1 MRLKST
7 LLGTTL
13 GLALLAVPALAQT
26 GPAPMSPPMAPQGAS
41 PMAAPPM
48 AEPGMHH
55 HRHHGMHSERRAE
68 RRAMREENRGDAAG
82 MVEAAREALRRGRTA
97 EASNLLEQSETR
109 LLTRS
114 VPTDRAGQ
122 PMRSPALESLAAAR
136 SAIRSRDR
144 AGADTQMQQAIA
156 VLLRDRN
163 GMASGADAAAPMMP
177 MGNQGMSGQGMGSQ
191 GMSGPGMSGQG
202 MGSQGM
208 PGRAMQDGGTAGSSM
223 SRADGILRVQAGG
236 TNSPQDM
243 RNRRDGTPMT
253 THGTINHGAGG
264 VGAAPPPGAARTPQ
278 VSGGGRSSSGGAV
291 TMGTPSSGN
300 ASGTTTPSTPSQG
313 NGR

>member
-26 GPAPMSPPMAPQGAS
+26 GSAPMSPPMAPQGAS

-177 MGNQGMSGQGMGSQ
+177 MGNQGMSG
-191 GMSGPGMSGQG
+191 PGMSGQG

-253 THGTINHGAGG
+253 THGTTNHGAGG